1 MKNDKIVKT
10 VIDGSEVEGIITD
23 RSSRYIGIRIEKPY
37 QNISGGCSIP
47 YFMISLGSFDGDDGD
62 YEAKRILEE
71 LFSTGKYMDENLGDL
86 KEKLTCV
93 KDRISGLAAQ
103 MMGDDRYHEEKRQL
117 KIRFKKGD
125 IENKEYGQK
134 LRALKKELK
143 QFEFASRTC
152 MDPFFE
158 QFPVTVP
165 GRTKEEVLDII
176 EGKKSLISTLSS
188 PL

>member
-10 VIDGSEVEGIITD
+10 VIDGTEVEGIITD

-47 YFMISLGSFDGDDGD
+47 YLLISLGSFDGDDGD
-62 YEAKRILEE
+62 REAKRILEE
-71 LFSTGKYMDENLGDL
+71 LFSTGKYLDENLGNL

-103 MMGDDRYHEEKRQL
+103 MMDGDRYHEEKRQL

-125 IENKEYGQK
+125 IDNKEYGQK
-134 LRALKKELK
+134 LRALKKELA
-143 QFEFASRTC
+143 QFEAASRTC

-158 QFPVTVP
+158 QFPVRVP
-165 GRTKEEVLDII
+165 VRTKEEVLDII